1 MSEET
6 TGRTIEEEK
15 EPLITREAVGT
26 RFRAIGKALRNIPRP
41 TILHIIIL
49 ALVLAM
55 AGIVRLLPLRWGP
68 FVSEF
73 DPYFNLNDM
82 RHLTANG
89 WLAWYSYTDPT
100 AWFPFGRAPV
110 TTSYPGTSF
119 TGTLFY
125 QFLQTIGISLGPNAV
140 YAAAVYVPV
149 VLGVFAVL
157 VTYFFAKD
165 IWGRSTGLFAALFAA
180 FNSSLIS
187 RTDLGFFRNEGVGI
201 PTMILTFLF
210 FLRAINPQRSLKGT
224 IVYSMLSSIS
234 LIYMSFSW
242 GSFRYAAEV
251 IGLFTLALVLLRRY
265 TPRLF
270 LSYGLTIGFFLYTGT
285 SIPDLGHTFLT
296 ESTTIALLGVM
307 GLLVI
312 MELAKLAPT
321 TRGRL
326 TIAGVFGAAIAGGG
340 YFIATTNFLSTSLG
354 SKFLTTLDP
363 FLRNNIPLVASVAEN
378 RPSTWASFFLELG
391 SILLLGVF
399 GFFFAFQRLRDA
411 DVLLI
416 IFGTTAFYFA
426 ASLVRLTLVLG
437 PAISTLA
444 AITVVELGKPAMDII
459 QQSVIYSRRKLRFT
473 TRVSREFSIGIL
485 VIILILII
493 PSFIAAVQS
502 AYTPVTIAS
511 SSLPIRASVGDWLQT
526 LAWMNNNLP
535 STSVVF
541 AWWDYGYWISYNTG
555 LHTLADNGTGN
566 LTQIQNIATGF
577 LLNESQAVHLLQKY
591 GVTHVAVFASYDSGP
606 AACGTGQAPLF
617 CGYGEDSKWYWMA
630 RIGNGT
636 LVQTPAGQA
645 TVTFTTTVDT
655 TTTNP
660 TTIYHRR
667 ITINKQTSDEIITTQ
682 VDSAPLPASNTLLGL
697 LLRSGYPGGIPTA
710 AIQQR
715 GYTDIGSTTTH
726 FFTKL
731 FGSSNSYVQVYSVN
745 YPTPTLA
752 TVRLNP
758 AVVSRNALK
767 TNITGTLTNAITGQ
781 GIATTTSATSITL
794 EDSIDNGNTWNI
806 IQKLNSTQTGDFASN
821 CTGGANCINN
831 WTPPSLPA
839 GQSVVLVRA
848 RWGGDAANNL
858 DIAVSAPA
866 RLVET

>member
-6 TGRTIEEEK
+6 ESRTIEEEK
-15 EPLITREAVGT
+15 EPLITREAIGT
-26 RFRAIGKALRNIPRP
+26 RFRAIGKTLRNIPRP
-41 TILHIIIL
+41 TILHITIL
-49 ALVLAM
+49 SLVLVM

-68 FVSEF
+68 YISEF

-82 RHLTANG
+82 RHVTESG
-89 WLAWYSYTDPT
+89 WVSWYGYTDLR

-110 TTSYPGTSF
+110 ITSYPGTSF

-125 QFLQTIGISLGPNAV
+125 QFLQSVGVNISV
-140 YAAAVYVPV
+140 YDAAVYVPI
-149 VLGVFAVL
+149 VLGIFAVL

-165 IWGRSTGLFAALFAA
+165 IWGKSAGLFAALFAA

-210 FLRAINPQRSLKGT
+210 FLRAISPNRSLKGT
-224 IVYSMLSSIS
+224 IVYSILSSIS

-251 IGLFTLALVLLRRY
+251 IGLFTLALILLRRY

-270 LSYGLTIGFFLYTGT
+270 LSYGLTMGFFLYTGT
-285 SIPDLGHTFLT
+285 SLPDLGHSFLT

-312 MELAKLAPT
+312 IELAKLAPT
-321 TRGRL
+321 TRGRM
-326 TIAGVFGAAIAGGG
+326 TVAGLFGASIAAGG

-354 SKFLTTLDP
+354 SKFLTTLNP
-363 FLRNNIPLVASVAEN
+363 FLRQNIPLVASVAEN

-399 GFFFAFQRLRDA
+399 GFFFAFQRLRDS
-411 DVLLI
+411 DILLI
-416 IFGTTAFYFA
+416 IFGVTAFYFA

-459 QQSVIYSRRKLRFT
+459 QQSVIFSRRKLRFT
-473 TRVSREFSIGIL
+473 TRVSREFSLGI
-485 VIILILII
+485 VIIILILIV
-493 PSFIAAVQS
+493 PSFVAAVQS
-502 AYTPVTIAS
+502 AYSPVTIAS
-511 SSLPIRASVGDWLQT
+511 SSLPVRAPVGDWLQT

-535 STSVVF
+535 SSSVVF

-577 LLNESQAVHLLQKY
+577 LLNESLAVHLLQRY
-591 GVTHVAVFASYDSGP
+591 RVTHVAVFASYDRGP
-606 AACGTGQAPLF
+606 AACGSGQTPLF

-636 LVQTPAGQA
+636 VIQTPAGQA
-645 TVTFTTTVDT
+645 TITFTTTTDAT
-655 TTTNP
+655 TGATT
-660 TTIYHRR
+660 YHRR
-667 ITINKQTSDEIITTQ
+667 VTINKQTTDEIITTE
-682 VDSAPLPASNTLLGL
+682 VDRSPLPASNTLLGL
-697 LLRSGYPGGIPTA
+697 LMRSGYPGGIPSSA
-710 AIQQR
+710 
-715 GYTDIGSTTTH
+715 TDIGSATPH
-726 FFTKL
+726 FFKNVFTSTN
-731 FGSSNSYVQVYSVN
+731 GYVEVHAVN
-745 YPTPTLA
+745 YPAA
-752 TVRLNP
+752 TVAAVKLNP
-758 AVVSRNALK
+758 AVVASGGK
-767 TNITGTLTNAITGQ
+767 TNITGTLTNEVTGQ
-781 GIATTTSATSITL
+781 PIATTSITL
-794 EDSIDNGNTWNI
+794 EDSTDNQGSWTPIGTVDSTSTGNF
-806 IQKLNSTQTGDFASN
+806 QF
-821 CTGGANCINN
+821 NN
-831 WTPPSLPA
+831 WTPSFPS
-839 GQSVVLVRA
+839 GQKSLLVRA
-848 RWGGDAANNL
+848 RWSGDATSML
-858 DIAVSAPA
+858 DIAVSEPV
-866 RLVET
+866 RLVEQP

>member
-6 TGRTIEEEK
+6 EEHK
-15 EPLITREAVGT
+15 SAIRSGLSRENLGI
-26 RFRAIGKALRNIPRP
+26 RLRAIGKTLRNIPRP
-41 TILHIIIL
+41 TFLHYTILT
-49 ALVLAM
+49 LVLAL
-55 AGIVRLLPLRWGP
+55 AGIVRLLPLRWGAYI
-68 FVSEF
+68 SEF
-73 DPYFNLNDM
+73 DPYFNFNDM
-82 RHLTANG
+82 RHIVANG
-89 WLAWYSYTDPT
+89 WQAWYNYTVLT
-100 AWFPFGRAPV
+100 SWYPFGRSPV

-125 QFLQTIGISLGPNAV
+125 QFLQAIGINISL
-140 YAAAVYVPV
+140 YDAAVFVPV

-165 IWGRSTGLFAALFAA
+165 IWGKSAGLFAALFAA

-210 FLRAINPQRSLKGT
+210 FIRAINPNRSLKGT

-251 IGLFTLALVLLRRY
+251 IGLFTLALTLLRRY
-265 TPRLF
+265 TPKLL

-285 SIPDLGHTFLT
+285 SIPNLGHTFLI
-296 ESTTIALLGVM
+296 ESTTIALVGVM
-307 GLLVI
+307 GILVI
-312 MELAKLAPT
+312 MELAKLTPT

-326 TIAGVFGAAIAGGG
+326 SVLGLSSASIAAAA
-340 YFIATTNFLSTSLG
+340 YFVATTNFLSTSLG
-354 SKFLTTLDP
+354 SKFLTTLNP
-363 FLRNNIPLVASVAEN
+363 FLRQNIPLVASVAEN

-391 SILLLGVF
+391 SVILLGVF
-399 GFFFAFQRLRDA
+399 GFFFAFQRLRDS
-411 DVLLI
+411 DILLI
-416 IFGTTAFYFA
+416 IFGVTAFYFA

-459 QQSVIYSRRKLRFT
+459 QQSVIFSRRKLRFT
-473 TRVSREFSIGIL
+473 TRVSREFSLGIL
-485 VIILILII
+485 MIILVLII

-577 LLNESQAVHLLQKY
+577 LLNESLAVHLLQTY
-591 GVTHVAVFASYDSGP
+591 GVTDVAIFVSYDAGP
-606 AACGTGQAPLF
+606 AACGTGQQPLF

-636 LVQTPAGQA
+636 KIQTPEGQA
-645 TVTFTTTVDT
+645 TVAFTAVTDATSRATT
-655 TTTNP
+655 
-660 TTIYHRR
+660 YHRR
-667 ITINKQTSDEIITTQ
+667 ITVNKQTTDEAITTG
-682 VDSAPLPASNTLLGL
+682 VNSAPLPASNTLLGL
-697 LLRSGYPGGIPTA
+697 LMRSGYPGGISSSA
-710 AIQQR
+710 A
-715 GYTDIGSTTTH
+715 DIGQPTPH
-726 FFTKL
+726 FFTKA
-731 FGSSNSYVQVYSVN
+731 FTSTNSYVLVFSVK
-745 YPTPTLA
+745 YPAPTLA
-752 TVRLNP
+752 TVKLDP
-758 AVVSRNALK
+758 TVVSKSGGK
-767 TNITGTLTNAITGQ
+767 TNITGTLTNTVTGRP
-781 GIATTTSATSITL
+781 IATSTSATSITL
-794 EDSIDNGNTWNI
+794 EDSTDNGNTWTLIGKVNATSTGSFPI
-806 IQKLNSTQTGDFASN
+806 IP
-821 CTGGANCINN
+821 
-831 WTPPSLPA
+831 WTPPSLTA
-839 GQSVVLVRA
+839 GQTSLLVRA
-848 RWGGDAANNL
+848 RWGGDPANLL
-858 DIAVSAPA
+858 DVAVSAPVK
-866 RLVET
+866 LTET

>member
-6 TGRTIEEEK
+6 KTRTIEEEK
-15 EPLITREAVGT
+15 EALITREAIGA
-26 RFRAIGKALRNIPRP
+26 RFRAIGKTLRNIPRP
-41 TILHIIIL
+41 TVLHLTILT
-49 ALVLAM
+49 LVLLL
-55 AGIVRLLPLRWGP
+55 AGIVRLLPLRWGAYI
-68 FVSEF
+68 SEF
-73 DPYFNLNDM
+73 DPYFNFNDM
-82 RHLTANG
+82 RQITANG
-89 WLAWYSYTDPT
+89 WQAWYSYT
-100 AWFPFGRAPV
+100 AQVSWFPFGRAPV

-119 TGTLFY
+119 TGALFY
-125 QFLQTIGISLGPNAV
+125 QFLQSVGINVSL
-140 YAAAVYVPV
+140 YDAAVFVPI
-149 VLGVFAVL
+149 VLGIFAVL

-165 IWGRSTGLFAALFAA
+165 IWGKSAGLFAALFAA

-201 PTMILTFLF
+201 PTMILTFFF
-210 FLRAINPQRSLKGT
+210 FLRAINPNRSLKGT

-251 IGLFTLALVLLRRY
+251 IGIFTLALIFLRRY

-270 LSYGLTIGFFLYTGT
+270 LTYGLTIGFFLYTGT

-312 MELAKLAPT
+312 VELAKLAPT

-326 TIAGVFGAAIAGGG
+326 TVAGLFAASISAAG
-340 YFIATTNFLSTSLG
+340 YFVATTNFLSTSLG

-363 FLRNNIPLVASVAEN
+363 FLRQNIPLVASVAEN

-391 SILLLGVF
+391 SVILLGVF
-399 GFFFAFQRLRDA
+399 GFFFAFQRLRDS

-459 QQSVIYSRRKLRFT
+459 QQSVIFSRRKLRFT
-473 TRVSREFSIGIL
+473 TRVSREFSLGIL
-485 VIILILII
+485 IVILVLIV

-555 LHTLADNGTGN
+555 LRTLADNGTGN
-566 LTQIQNIATGF
+566 TTQIQIIATGF
-577 LLNESQAVHLLQKY
+577 LLNESLAVHLLQSY
-591 GVTHVAVFASYDSGP
+591 GVTHVAIFVSYDAGP
-606 AACGTGQAPLF
+606 AACGANHSPLF

-636 LVQTPAGQA
+636 VIQTPSGKG
-645 TVTFTTTVDT
+645 TVSFTTTSAST
-655 TTTNP
+655 TGATT
-660 TTIYHRR
+660 YHRR
-667 ITINKQTSDEIITTQ
+667 VTINTKTTDEVITTS
-682 VDSAPLPASNTLLGL
+682 VDSAPLPASNTLLGML
-697 LLRSGYPGGIPTA
+697 MRSSYPGGIPSTA
-710 AIQQR
+710 TS
-715 GYTDIGSTTTH
+715 YSDIGQASPHYFTSAFTST
-726 FFTKL
+726 
-731 FGSSNSYVQVYSVN
+731 NSYVQVYSVK

-752 TVRLNP
+752 TVKLSP
-758 AVVSRNALK
+758 TMVSRNGGV
-767 TNITGTLTNAITGQ
+767 TNITGTLTNEATGAPIQ
-781 GIATTTSATSITL
+781 TTTSATSISL
-794 EDSIDNGNTWNI
+794 EDSTDNGLTWNLI
-806 IQKLNSTQTGDFASN
+806 GKVNSTATGSFPA
-821 CTGGANCINN
+821 TR
-831 WTPPSLPA
+831 WTPPSLPT
-839 GQSVVLVRA
+839 GKTFLLVRA
-848 RWGGDAANNL
+848 RWGGDPASLL
-858 DIAVSAPA
+858 DIAVSAPI
-866 RLVET
+866 RLIET

>member
-6 TGRTIEEEK
+6 EKRSTEEEK
-15 EPLITREAVGT
+15 EPLITREAIGA
-26 RFRAIGKALRNIPRP
+26 RFRAVGRALRSIPRP
-41 TILHIIIL
+41 TALHTTILV
-49 ALVLAM
+49 LVLAM
-55 AGIVRLLPLRWGP
+55 AGIVRLLPLRWGAYI
-68 FVSEF
+68 SEF

-82 RHLTANG
+82 RHVTANG
-89 WLAWYSYTDPT
+89 WLSWYSYTDPT

-125 QFLQTIGISLGPNAV
+125 QFLQTIGINITV
-140 YAAAVYVPV
+140 YQAAVYVPV
-149 VLGVFAVL
+149 VLGIFAVL

-165 IWGRSTGLFAALFAA
+165 MWGKSAGLFAALFAA

-210 FLRAINPQRSLKGT
+210 FLRAIQPQRSLKST
-224 IVYSMLSSIS
+224 LVYSMLSSIS
-234 LIYMSFSW
+234 LIYMAFSW

-251 IGLFTLALVLLRRY
+251 IGLFTLAMILLRRY

-270 LSYGLTIGFFLYTGT
+270 LSYGITVGFFLYTGT
-285 SIPDLGHTFLT
+285 SIPDLGHVFLS
-296 ESTTIALLGVM
+296 EGTTLALIGVMALLV
-307 GLLVI
+307 V
-312 MELAKLAPT
+312 MELAKLTPT

-326 TIAGVFGAAIAGGG
+326 TVAGLFGAGIAASA
-340 YFIATTNFLSTSLG
+340 YFILTTNFLSLG
-354 SKFLTTLDP
+354 SKFLTTLNP
-363 FLRNNIPLVASVAEN
+363 FLRNSIPLVASVAEN

-391 SILLLGVF
+391 SVLLLAVF
-399 GFFFAFQRLRDA
+399 GFFFAFQRLRDS
-411 DVLLI
+411 DILLI

-459 QQSVIYSRRKLRFT
+459 QQSVIFSRRKLRFT

-485 VIILILII
+485 VIVLLLIV

-502 AYTPVTIAS
+502 AYSPVTIAS
-511 SSLPIRASVGDWLQT
+511 SSLPVRASIGDWLQT

-535 STSVVF
+535 QTSVAF

-577 LLNESQAVHLLQKY
+577 LLNESLAVHLLQRY
-591 GVTHVAVFASYDSGP
+591 GVTHVAVFTSYDSGP
-606 AACGTGQAPLF
+606 SACGSAQNPLF

-636 LVQTPAGQA
+636 KIHTPAGEA
-645 TVTFTTTVDT
+645 VVAFTTTTDAT
-655 TTTNP
+655 SGAST
-660 TTIYHRR
+660 YHRR
-667 ITINKQTSDEIITTQ
+667 ITINTQTTDEVISTP
-682 VDSAPLPASNTLLGL
+682 VDSAPFPASNTILGL
-697 LLRSGYPGGIPTA
+697 LLRSGYPGGIPA
-710 AIQQR
+710 AATQR
-715 GYTDIGSTTTH
+715 GYTDIGTATPH
-726 FFTKL
+726 YFTKA
-731 FGSSNSYVQVYSVN
+731 FASTNSYVEVYSVN
-745 YPTPTLA
+745 YPNPTLA
-752 TVRLNP
+752 TVKLNP
-758 AVVSRNALK
+758 STVAKNGGVTTIN
-767 TNITGTLTNAITGQ
+767 GTLTNAITGAP
-781 GIATTTSATSITL
+781 ITTSTTTPVTL
-794 EDSIDNGNTWNI
+794 EVSSDNGNTWKP
-806 IQKLNSTQTGDFASN
+806 IQQVNTTQTGTFSVS
-821 CTGGANCINN
+821 CTGGNNCIKN
-831 WTPPSLPA
+831 WTPPAPNPGLSY
-839 GQSVVLVRA
+839 VLVRA
-848 RWGGDAANNL
+848 RWGGDVTSKL
-858 DIAVSAPA
+858 DIAVSLPA